1 MSRKQFEKI
10 DSQVQRDLRKTVI
23 TLRKSYEDRLD
34 EMRAYLRTVYDK
46 YGDGQTLPYDKLAK
60 RLNNTQ
66 NEVETI
72 SSGLYA
78 DLFKDVTNDLEQV
91 YTYSFGATKA
101 ALAIESG
108 VKINNTLQL
117 DVLQKALKSPVGGLT
132 IDLRF
137 ERYQNEISSRI
148 MQSIITSSSQGRDF
162 AGAVADL
169 SKTFGANSSRIQTIV
184 RTEGHRLMEQAK
196 FDEAEAAASVDGVK
210 MFKTWITMGDDK
222 VRDTHSAQDGMT
234 IPIDEKFPNG
244 AMIPGDSGDPAED
257 IGCRCILEYST
268 VS

>member
-10 DSQVQRDLRKTVI
+10 DSQVQKDLRKTTI
-23 TLRKSYEDRLD
+23 NLRKSYEDRLD

-46 YGDGQTLPYDKLAK
+46 YGDGQTLPYPKLAT
-60 RLNNTQ
+60 RLSSTKK
-66 NEVETI
+66 EVEEI
-72 SSGLYA
+72 SSSLYA
-78 DLFKDVTNDLEQV
+78 EIFRDITDDLEQV
-91 YTYSFGATKA
+91 YTYSFGATN
-101 ALAIESG
+101 AILSG
-108 VKINNTLQL
+108 DKINKTFQL
-117 DVLQKALKSPVGGLT
+117 DALQKAMKSPVGGLT

-169 SKTFGANSSRIQTIV
+169 GQTFGNNSSRIQTIV

-196 FDEAEAAASVDGVK
+196 LDDAESVGAK
-210 MFKTWITMGDDK
+210 FKTWITMGDDR
-222 VRDTHSAQDGMT
+222 VRDTHQALDGMT
-234 IPIDEKFPNG
+234 IPIDERFPNG

-257 IGCRCILEYST
+257 INCRCILEYT
-268 VS
+268 TE

>member
-10 DSQVQRDLRKTVI
+10 DTQVQKDLRKTI
-23 TLRKSYEDRLD
+23 INLRKSYEDRLD

-46 YGDGQTLPYDKLAK
+46 YGDGQKLPYDKLSK
-60 RLNNTQ
+60 RLNNTKE
-66 NEVETI
+66 EVETI

-78 DLFKDVTNDLEQV
+78 DLFKDVANDLEQV
-91 YTYSFGATKA
+91 YTYSFVATQGII
-101 ALAIESG
+101 ALESG

-162 AGAVADL
+162 AGAVADIG
-169 SKTFGANSSRIQTIV
+169 KTFGANSSRIQTIV

-196 FDEAEAAASVDGVK
+196 FDEAMAAENDGVK
-210 MFKTWITMGDDK
+210 SVKTWITMGDDK

-234 IPIDEKFPNG
+234 IPIDERFPNG